1 MGRAEETRRG
11 RKGQLMPKVSVV
23 VLNWNGAHLLPDCLD
38 SVRRQTF
45 QDIEIIMPD
54 NGSTDGSLALV
65 EERYPEVEVVRFSTN
80 LGFSLAVNE
89 GIRRSR
95 GEFIALLN
103 NDTELDS
110 RYLAELVAAMK
121 EDPSLGMCAPKM
133 VYYDDPSLI
142 NSAGHA
148 CGPDGVVVDIGRRQ
162 PNDAWFEQPR
172 EVLGA
177 CAGAALYRRA
187 MLEEIGLF
195 DPDFFISFEDA
206 DLNWRAQWAGWRAR
220 YVPSAVIKHREGVSR
235 EIRSPRAIF
244 LGLRNTA
251 HVWAKDWPTGPL
263 IRRLPALW
271 QGWRRDTAA
280 LMRRGFART
289 VAAAVLASLVRL
301 PRMLNRRR
309 AILAGRRVS
318 GERFEAL
325 LAMGERQT
333 RVPPED

>member
-1 MGRAEETRRG
+1 
-11 RKGQLMPKVSVV
+11 
-23 VLNWNGAHLLPDCLD
+23 
-38 SVRRQTF
+38 
-45 QDIEIIMPD
+45 
-54 NGSTDGSLALV
+54 
-65 EERYPEVEVVRFSTN
+65 
-80 LGFSLAVNE
+80 
-89 GIRRSR
+89 
-95 GEFIALLN
+95 
-103 NDTELDS
+103 
-110 RYLAELVAAMK
+110 
-121 EDPSLGMCAPKM
+121 
-133 VYYDDPSLI
+133 
-142 NSAGHA
+142 
-148 CGPDGVVVDIGRRQ
+148 
-162 PNDAWFEQPR
+162 
-172 EVLGA
+172 
-177 CAGAALYRRA
+177 
-187 MLEEIGLF
+187 
-195 DPDFFISFEDA
+195 
-206 DLNWRAQWAGWRAR
+206 
-220 YVPSAVIKHREGVSR
+220 VPSAVIKHREGVSR